1 MQETTSTPKGTA
13 VIFARVASAPQ
24 RESSSSAID
33 RQVRACMGAA
43 EAHGLKVTDT
53 FSEVGISGNKT
64 RRIGLHNLIRH
75 LKDNPTDYVI
85 VYDRARLSRSR
96 ENFEVL
102 TKRIEATGTRLLF
115 ANEVDVPVLPFPWGN

>member
-1 MQETTSTPKGTA
+1 MQETTPVPKGTA
-13 VIFARVASAPQ
+13 VIFARVASTPQ

-33 RQVRACMGAA
+33 RQVRACIEAA
-43 EAHGLKVTDT
+43 EAHDLKVTDT

-85 VYDRARLSRSR
+85 VYDHARLSRIR
-96 ENFEVL
+96 ENFKVL
-102 TKRIEATGTRLLF
+102 AKRIEATGARLLF
-115 ANEVDVPVLPFPWGN
+115 ANDMPNGN

>member
-1 MQETTSTPKGTA
+1 MQETTPVPKGTA
-13 VIFARVASAPQ
+13 VIFARVASTPQ
-24 RESSSSAID
+24 RESSGSAID
-33 RQVRACMGAA
+33 RQVRACMAVA
-43 EAHGLKVTDT
+43 EARGLKVTDT

-75 LKDNPTDYVI
+75 VKDNPTDYVI

-102 TKRIEATGTRLLF
+102 TNRIEATGARLLF
-115 ANEVDVPVLPFPWGN
+115 LNDMPHGN